1 MKLQGMGAIP
11 LYCYKGWEGFKGW
24 GGIPLSCYKGR
35 EGFPCN
41 VARDGRD
48 SLVML
53 QGIACATLR
62 ATLPTRTSPRRGRQG
77 LARQWRTCVPGAFP
91 ARTTFSGK
99 KMESLAGPGVTPPG
113 RARRRS
119 PHDPNLIASTSGEA
133 RSEHNPRPAL
143 CVAHSF
149 KMPQVNTGSLYR
161 CGI

>member
-1 MKLQGMGAIP
+1 
-11 LYCYKGWEGFKGW
+11 
-24 GGIPLSCYKGR
+24 
-35 EGFPCN
+35 
-41 VARDGRD
+41 
-48 SLVML
+48 ML

-161 CGI
+161 CGERTRAACGIRQEERGPEICPKTMLARRNPSLQGQVLY